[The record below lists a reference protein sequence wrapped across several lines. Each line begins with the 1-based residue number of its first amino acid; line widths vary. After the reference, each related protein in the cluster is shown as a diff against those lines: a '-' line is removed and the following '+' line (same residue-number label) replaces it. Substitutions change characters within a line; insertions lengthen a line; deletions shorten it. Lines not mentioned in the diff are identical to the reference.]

1 MQAQTQLPDETQTR
15 MPGRFKPVAELIGA
29 FRFLTRLP
37 VPFARTIS
45 PVPLLQCMRLFP
57 LVGAVIGVV
66 QGIAL
71 YAAFYMGVP
80 ALLSACLSVTLVVM
94 ITGALH
100 EDGLADTADGFGGG
114 KDREQR
120 LLIMR
125 DSRIGTYGTVALIL
139 AFMIRVTALEALL
152 NQPLFV
158 IVSMCA
164 AAGSFSRAMMVD
176 LLWASR
182 PARSDG
188 LSVYAG
194 RPSRGTTLFAIFS
207 GGHIGAGGCDIGN
220 GGNPH
225 DGDANDRRADGGCV
239 RGCSGVQRNRN
250 PVRVRRHQLIA
261 QGNINPVCKIGCCR
275 NGLVVETS

>member
-1 MQAQTQLPDETQTR
+1 MLAETEQSPDTR
-15 MPGRFKPVAELIGA
+15 IGTSGRIRPIAELVGA
-29 FRFLTRLP
+29 LRFLTRLP
-37 VPFARTIS
+37 IPFARTIS
-45 PVPLLQCMRLFP
+45 PVPLQQSMRLFP
-57 LVGAVIGVV
+57 FVGAVLGAA
-66 QGIAL
+66 QGFVL
-71 YAAFYMGVP
+71 FMAFKLGVP
-80 ALLSACLSVTLVVM
+80 ALLSACIACTLAVL

-152 NQPLFV
+152 NQPLP
-158 IVSMCA
+158 IILTMCA

-188 LSVYAG
+188 ASVYAG
-194 RPSRGTTLFAIFS
+194 RPSRGTTLFAIFT
-207 GGHIGAGGCDIGN
+207 GGILPLACSFLLA
-220 GGNPH
+220 PE
-225 DGDANDRRADGGCV
+225 
-239 RGCSGVQRNRN
+239 SGVLALAAATLATAAIRMMAMR
-250 PVRVRRHQLIA
+250 LIGG
-261 QGNINPVCKIGCCR
+261 QTGDVCGAVQVTSEIGILCIFAAT
-275 NGLVVETS
+275 N

>member
-152 NQPLFV
+152 NQPLA
-158 IVSMCA
+158 IILCMCA

-207 GGHIGAGGCDIGN
+207 GGILPLVCSFLLVPQSGILALAAATLATAAIRMMAMRMIGGQT
-220 GGNPH
+220 
-225 DGDANDRRADGGCV
+225 GDVCGAVQVCSEIAILCV
-239 RGCSGVQRNRN
+239 FAATN
-250 PVRVRRHQLIA
+250 
-261 QGNINPVCKIGCCR
+261 
-275 NGLVVETS
+275 